1 MKQEQIKPNNYGQTL
16 LDLIV
21 QGGDNLINE
30 YHKKYHFLPYIDKLD
45 GYVSMINFTIKEVTE
60 GLIDSETDRE
70 KILTGLKLITQKML
84 DFKEK
89 IILENQIQN
98 T

>member
-21 QGGDNLINE
+21 QGGDNIINE

-45 GYVSMINFTIKEVTE
+45 GYVNMINFTIKEVTE
-60 GLIDSETDRE
+60 GLIDSETDKE
-70 KILTGLKLITQKML
+70 KILTGLKLITRKML
-84 DFKEK
+84 AFKEK
-89 IILENQIQN
+89 ITLENLI
-98 T
+98 

>member
-21 QGGDNLINE
+21 QGGDNLINI

-45 GYVSMINFTIKEVTE
+45 GYVNMINITIKKVTE

-84 DFKEK
+84 DFKKK
-89 IILENQIQN
+89 IILEKQIQH

>member
-45 GYVSMINFTIKEVTE
+45 GYVNMINITIKKVTE
-60 GLIDSETDRE
+60 GLIDSETDRK
-70 KILTGLKLITQKML
+70 KILTGLRVIKQKML
-84 DFKEK
+84 AFKEK
-89 IILENQIQN
+89 ITLENQIQQ

>member
-21 QGGDNLINE
+21 QGGDNIINE

-45 GYVSMINFTIKEVTE
+45 GYVSMINYTIKEVTD
-60 GLIDSETDRE
+60 GLINSETERE

-84 DFKEK
+84 DFKKK
-89 IILENQIQN
+89 IILEKQI
-98 T
+98 